1 MKTYIGK
8 KTVQAEP
15 MTAAEFKEKTG
26 RNPVNTGYPDN
37 ADEMQGYLVQYEDG
51 YQSWSPK
58 ETFEKAY
65 KCSDDLLDKLQIEY
79 DELHDKVVEIV
90 LFMNSNDFKELD
102 YQQQALVKAQ
112 CYTMQAYKQILAERI
127 RTNSKRC

>member
-26 RNPVNTGYPDN
+26 RNPVNTSYPDN
-37 ADEMQGYLVQYEDG
+37 ADEMEGYLVQYEDG

-65 KCSDDLLDKLQIEY
+65 KCADDFLDRMFIEHA
-79 DELHDKVVEIV
+79 ELNEKIANLA
-90 LFMNSNDFKELD
+90 LFMNSTNFKTLD
-102 YQQQALVKAQ
+102 YQQQVLLKAQ
-112 CYTMQAYKQILAERI
+112 YHAMQAYLDVLGERI
-127 RTNSKRC
+127 RTNSKGC